1 MPRHLPSAVCGLP
14 KGILTVTDAP
24 TLVRLR
30 DLGRQAR
37 KIGRQIR
44 PGKWQWFGD
53 LDDPT
58 EFKTFLAMR
67 DQYRTLIQLTHY
79 PNAAERCPIL
89 FARIAD
95 GVDPQQAYQQA
106 YQQAGQK
113 AAKVMPTIRTPLQQ
127 PDTGL
132 GGRL

>member
-1 MPRHLPSAVCGLP
+1 M
-14 KGILTVTDAP
+14 
-24 TLVRLR
+24 RLR

-67 DQYRTLIQLTHY
+67 DTYRTLIQLTHY
-79 PNAAERCPIL
+79 PNAAVRQPVL

-95 GVDPQQAYQQA
+95 GVDPQQAYEQA

-113 AAKVMPTIRTPLQQ
+113 AATAMPAIRPLLPQ